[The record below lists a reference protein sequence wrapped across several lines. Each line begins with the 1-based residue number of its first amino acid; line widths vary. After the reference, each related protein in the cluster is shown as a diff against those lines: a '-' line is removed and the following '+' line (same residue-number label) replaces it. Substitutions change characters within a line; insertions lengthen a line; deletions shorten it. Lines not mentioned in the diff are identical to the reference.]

1 MSIQEISISIAIV
14 TYKKIIQYRNI
25 KLIIINNLKNL
36 VMIIII
42 LYHNR

>member
-14 TYKKIIQYRNI
+14 MYKKIIQYRNI